1 MASCPGGVA
10 SNVVTFLARADV
22 PLSVAM
28 TTVSTLTAIVA
39 TPALAKLLVGKLV
52 PVDAGSLLLST
63 LQASLQLV
71 RHTLAPRWGGML
83 QLVLPQS
90 SCLKVMRWKGRVKI
104 LELPA
109 PASGFPP
116 WANKL
121 KGFLGMDTGR
131 LLWSSLNPWHAYTH
145 ERAEASVRPCCLPV

>member
-63 LQASLQLV
+63 LQARLLKS
-71 RHTLAPRWGGML
+71 TLA
-83 QLVLPQS
+83 
-90 SCLKVMRWKGRVKI
+90 SCTD
-104 LELPA
+104 
-109 PASGFPP
+109 AS
-116 WANKL
+116 
-121 KGFLGMDTGR
+121 
-131 LLWSSLNPWHAYTH
+131 
-145 ERAEASVRPCCLPV
+145 CCHCISTLAFAGH

>member
-1 MASCPGGVA
+1 MEASTTLLYHHAMEDPLAGVARASVACRICLVASCPGGVA

-63 LQASLQLV
+63 LQARLHFFHDCSVSMGPIL
-71 RHTLAPRWGGML
+71 
-83 QLVLPQS
+83 S
-90 SCLKVMRWKGRVKI
+90 S
-104 LELPA
+104 
-109 PASGFPP
+109 
-116 WANKL
+116 
-121 KGFLGMDTGR
+121 
-131 LLWSSLNPWHAYTH
+131 
-145 ERAEASVRPCCLPV
+145 

>member
-63 LQASLQLV
+63 MQASTQLV
-71 RHTLAPRWGGML
+71 TCYPALPWCGTLQRAPLRS
-83 QLVLPQS
+83 P
-90 SCLKVMRWKGRVKI
+90 CL
-104 LELPA
+104 
-109 PASGFPP
+109 
-116 WANKL
+116 
-121 KGFLGMDTGR
+121 
-131 LLWSSLNPWHAYTH
+131 
-145 ERAEASVRPCCLPV
+145 

>member
-63 LQASLQLV
+63 LQASIQPVTCTPALLWCGVLQPASL
-71 RHTLAPRWGGML
+71 R
-83 QLVLPQS
+83 S
-90 SCLKVMRWKGRVKI
+90 SCL
-104 LELPA
+104 
-109 PASGFPP
+109 
-116 WANKL
+116 
-121 KGFLGMDTGR
+121 
-131 LLWSSLNPWHAYTH
+131 
-145 ERAEASVRPCCLPV
+145 